1 MNDTF
6 ADRAHMMSLIKTLK
20 EKRRD
25 ENIPVLFLT
34 KDAEALIKAYH
45 STLLVYRES
54 DEYLVYTDTTL
65 PQILSRVKNGIDAK
79 NRRKSRRYPVSLPIT
94 YFHLT
99 HNTLT
104 DGRIIDLSMHGA
116 LLTAGQNTIF
126 RLGDQVKL
134 NIPVSQ
140 FLHMPDGD
148 FIKIS
153 GRVRRVFISGNQ
165 VAISFEHVSDKQTQL
180 IGQLLIA
187 IAQDRKLYAH
197 GEELRFAPLKVVGN
211 NLDKIS
217 AVFAQYLDALKWNLK
232 PQELEAAVPE
242 VGALVQDF
250 GLEPSVALM
259 IRRMAIC
266 SRMNEHD
273 AAKKQENDK
282 KDKPDTA
289 STDKTGDTAMEGSE
303 TKPED

>member
-1 MNDTF
+1 MNETAKKEVTEEKGTQNKLEAYLQGPRKKRKNYVILALGDTFDRQISGGLESFIKKSYPALALSTARTTDELTRQFGRNISLLIVNDTF
-6 ADRAHMMSLIKTLK
+6 ADRAHVMSLIKALK

-45 STLLVYRES
+45 TTLLLYRES

-65 PQILSRVKNGIDAK
+65 PQILSRVKHGIDAK

-99 HNTLT
+99 HNTLS

-116 LLTAGQNTIF
+116 LITAGQNTIF

-165 VAISFEHVSDKQTQL
+165 VAISFEHVSEKQAQL

-187 IAQDRKLYAH
+187 IVSRNFSQQTNRLRSQSPAPPTAH
-197 GEELRFAPLKVVGN
+197 KGR
-211 NLDKIS
+211 
-217 AVFAQYLDALKWNLK
+217 
-232 PQELEAAVPE
+232 
-242 VGALVQDF
+242 
-250 GLEPSVALM
+250 
-259 IRRMAIC
+259 
-266 SRMNEHD
+266 
-273 AAKKQENDK
+273 
-282 KDKPDTA
+282 
-289 STDKTGDTAMEGSE
+289 
-303 TKPED
+303 